1 MKINAYFCSKKIH
14 FYLLT
19 YKFKTIMKKLLLSF
33 LSFFACCLALVAQTE
48 ITWSAASDWTGV
60 EDKATSISYTSGDY
74 TISASKETGS
84 SSIPTVNATAL
95 DVRTYAKNQVMVSNS
110 QENIKKLVFHI
121 SAQGKKRWTEL
132 TPSEGAVT
140 HDVAN
145 GVIIWEGDA
154 QFVMFGVGEK
164 SVYGT
169 DGATKAGQF
178 DFSSVTA
185 YTAADLESG
194 GGESGGGEGGETP
207 DPDENV
213 TLYSETFG
221 TNQGAFTIDNK
232 VLPEGTT
239 YVWAFASG
247 YGMKATAYIN
257 KTNCASESWL
267 VSPKFDCTKATALTL
282 SFSEAANFF
291 TSAENVSAY
300 TSVKVKEVGTDTWTD
315 LTLSAR
321 ASGKAWTFTDGITA
335 DLSAYVGKK
344 MQIAFVYTSSAELA
358 GTWEVKNFELKG
370 KGEVTTESEV
380 VVPEYTTIAQLKENA
395 TASATA
401 VKFTFTNLLVTG
413 TAGTS
418 TYVTD
423 GTDGTL
429 LYGTASPYK
438 AGDKISGTIAAN
450 LVSYN
455 NLTELKDLDLTGV
468 SVTSEGN
475 EVTSVAATINEL
487 VANQKKYENVLV
499 KLSEM
504 TFESDA
510 LASKNISLTD
520 GEESITLRDNF
531 GVLTDFIFDT
541 TKQYNVTAVATIF
554 KESIQLYALSAS
566 DIQMITNLVDPETA
580 WAADT
585 VAVMPGQEEYEY
597 ALGTNYE
604 GTITYSSSDE
614 TVATIDANGDITFV
628 GYGHTVITAETP
640 ETSEYLASKASFDL
654 FFIEGEGT
662 LAKPYTPAD
671 VQYFSGKVEGKAWVK
686 GEISGFFNNNAFV
699 AGTEGAIASN
709 LALSAGDINVPVALP
724 SGSQVR
730 TNLNLLDNATNLGK
744 TVWVYGTIEKYFKVP
759 GVKNVTDYS
768 WDGEGT
774 LTGIDSLEAAPANTK
789 ADVIYS
795 IDGRRLAA
803 PAKGFNIINGKKVI
817 R

>member
-1 MKINAYFCSKKIH
+1 
-14 FYLLT
+14 
-19 YKFKTIMKKLLLSF
+19 MKKLLLSF
-33 LSFFACCLALVAQTE
+33 LSFFACCLALMAQTE
-48 ITWSAASDWTGV
+48 ITWSGQSDWTGV
-60 EDKATSISYTSGDY
+60 AENAKSISLTSGNY

-84 SSIPTVNATAL
+84 TNPTVNATSL
-95 DVRTYAKNQVMVSNS
+95 DFRSYAKNMVLVSNS

-121 SAQGKKRWTEL
+121 SAQGKKRWAEL
-132 TPSEGAVT
+132 SPSEGAVT

-145 GVIIWEGDA
+145 GNVIWEGDA
-154 QFVMFGVGEK
+154 QNIIFVVGEK
-164 SVYGT
+164 AVYGT
-169 DGATKAGQF
+169 DGETKGGQF

-185 YTAADLESG
+185 YTAADLEN
-194 GGESGGGEGGETP
+194 GGGEGGETP
-207 DPDENV
+207 DEDI

-221 TNQGAFTIDNK
+221 TNQGAFTIDDK

-239 YVWAFASG
+239 FIWSFASG
-247 YGMKATAYIN
+247 YGMKASAYVN
-257 KTNCASESWL
+257 KTNYASESWL

-291 TSAENVSAY
+291 KSAENVSAY

-321 ASGKAWTFTDGITA
+321 ASGTAWTFTDGITA

-380 VVPEYTTIAQLKENA
+380 VVPEYTTIAQLKNNA
-395 TASATA
+395 TATATA
-401 VKFTFTNLLVTG
+401 VKFTFTDLLVTG

-468 SVTSEGN
+468 TVTSEGN
-475 EVTSVAATINEL
+475 EVTPVAATINEL

-510 LASKNISLTD
+510 LASKNINLTD

-531 GVLTDFIFDT
+531 NVLTDFIFDT

-730 TNLNLLDNATNLGK
+730 TDLNLLDNATNLGK

-768 WDGEGT
+768 WDGKGT
-774 LTGIDSLEAAPANTK
+774 LTGINSLEAAPANTK

>member
-1 MKINAYFCSKKIH
+1 
-14 FYLLT
+14 
-19 YKFKTIMKKLLLSF
+19 MKKLLLSF
-33 LSFFACCLALVAQTE
+33 LSFFACCLALMAQTE
-48 ITWSAASDWTGV
+48 ITWSAASDWETLENGV
-60 EDKATSISYTSGDY
+60 SYTSGDY
-74 TISASKETGS
+74 TILADKAENPNASGK
-84 SSIPTVNATAL
+84 PMVAAAN
-95 DVRTYAKNQVMVSNS
+95 DFRTYAKNTFTVTSSKANITKIVFYISSN
-110 QENIKKLVFHI
+110 
-121 SAQGKKRWTEL
+121 GKKRWADV
-132 TPSEGAVT
+132 TPDTGTTTVDKAT
-140 HDVAN
+140 YTTT
-145 GVIIWEGDA
+145 WEGDA
-154 QFVMFGVGEK
+154 KKITFTVGDAAT
-164 SVYGT
+164 YGT
-169 DGATKAGQF
+169 ESSKAGQF
-178 DFSSVTA
+178 CIDKLVI
-185 YTAADLESG
+185 YTAGESG
-194 GGESGGGEGGETP
+194 GGESGGGEGEGGQTP
-207 DPDENV
+207 DPEETI

-221 TNQGAFTIDNK
+221 TNQGAFTIENK

-239 YVWAFASG
+239 YIWSFASG
-247 YGMKATAYIN
+247 YGMKASAYVN
-257 KTNCASESWL
+257 KTNYAAESWL
-267 VSPKFDCTKATALTL
+267 VSPKFDCTNATALTL

-321 ASGKAWTFTDGITA
+321 ASGTNWTFADGITA

-380 VVPEYTTIAQLKENA
+380 VIPEYTKIAQLKNDA
-395 TASATA
+395 TATATA
-401 VKFTFTNLLVTG
+401 VKFTFTDLLVTG

-423 GTDGTL
+423 GTDGLL

-450 LVSYN
+450 LISFK
-455 NLTELKDLDLTGV
+455 NLTELQDLDLTGV
-468 SVTSEGN
+468 TVTSEGN
-475 EVTSVAATINEL
+475 EVTPVAATINEL

-499 KLSEM
+499 TLSEVA
-504 TFESDA
+504 FESNA
-510 LASKNISLTD
+510 LADMNISLTD

-531 GVLTDFIFDT
+531 NVLTDFIFDT
-541 TKQYNVTAVATIF
+541 TKQYNVTAIATIYNA
-554 KESIQLYALSAS
+554 SIQLYALSAD
-566 DIQMITNLVDPETA
+566 DIQMITNLVAPETA
-580 WAADT
+580 WATDT
-585 VAVMPGQEEYEY
+585 VAVMPGSTTVENT
-597 ALGTNYE
+597 LTTNS
-604 GTITYSSSDE
+604 TAAVTYSSSNE
-614 TVATIDANGDITFV
+614 AVATIDAEGNITFV
-628 GYGHTVITAETP
+628 GYGHTVISAETAEN
-640 ETSEYLASKASFDL
+640 EEYLASKASFDL

-699 AGTEGAIASN
+699 AGTEGAVASN

>member
-1 MKINAYFCSKKIH
+1 
-14 FYLLT
+14 
-19 YKFKTIMKKLLLSF
+19 MKKLLLSF
-33 LSFFACCLALVAQTE
+33 LSFFACCLALMAQTE
-48 ITWSAASDWTGV
+48 ITWSGQSDWTGV
-60 EDKATSISYTSGDY
+60 VEEAQSISLTPGNY

-84 SSIPTVNATAL
+84 SKPTVNATSL
-95 DVRTYAKNQVMVSNS
+95 DFRSYAKNMVLVSNS

-121 SAQGKKRWTEL
+121 SAQGKKRWAEL
-132 TPSEGAVT
+132 SPSEGTVT
-140 HDVAN
+140 HDVDN
-145 GVIIWEGDA
+145 GNVIWEGDA
-154 QFVMFGVGEK
+154 QNIIFGVGEK
-164 SVYGT
+164 AVYGT

-178 DFSSVTA
+178 AFSSVTA
-185 YTAADLESG
+185 YTAADLENG
-194 GGESGGGEGGETP
+194 GGETP
-207 DPDENV
+207 DEDI

-221 TNQGAFTIDNK
+221 TNQGAFTIENK

-239 YVWAFASG
+239 YIWKFDSRN
-247 YGMKATAYIN
+247 GMKASAYVN
-257 KTNCASESWL
+257 KTNYASEGWL
-267 VSPKFDCTKATALTL
+267 VSPKFDCTNATALTL

-300 TSVKVKEVGTDTWTD
+300 TSVKVKEVGTDTWTN

-321 ASGKAWTFTDGITA
+321 ASGTNWTFTDGITA

-344 MQIAFVYTSSAELA
+344 MQIAFVYTSTAELA

-418 TYVTD
+418 TYVSD

-475 EVTSVAATINEL
+475 EVTPVAATINEL

-499 KLSEM
+499 TLSEVK
-504 TFESDA
+504 FESNA
-510 LASKNISLTD
+510 LADKNISLTD
-520 GEESITLRDNF
+520 GDGSITLRDNF

-541 TKQYNVTAVATIF
+541 TKQYNVTAIASIYN
-554 KESIQLYALSAS
+554 ESIQLYALSAD

-730 TNLNLLDNATNLGK
+730 TDLNLLDNATNLGK
-744 TVWVYGTIEKYFKVP
+744 TVWVYGTIEKYFGVP

-768 WDGEGT
+768 WDGKGT
-774 LTGIDSLEAAPANTK
+774 LTGINSLEATPANTK

>member
-1 MKINAYFCSKKIH
+1 
-14 FYLLT
+14 
-19 YKFKTIMKKLLLSF
+19 MKKLLLSF
-33 LSFFACCLALVAQTE
+33 LSFFACCLALMAQTE
-48 ITWSAASDWTGV
+48 ITWSGQSDWTGIGTK
-60 EDKATSISYTSGDY
+60 DISYTSGNY
-74 TISASKETGS
+74 TISASKVTGCQTN
-84 SSIPTVNATAL
+84 PTVNAKAN
-95 DVRTYAKNQVMVSNS
+95 DFRCYANGITMVGNS
-110 QENIKKLVFHI
+110 TENIKKIVFHL
-121 SAQGKKRWTEL
+121 STQGIARWTDL

-140 HDVAN
+140 NDTDN
-145 GVIIWEGDA
+145 GLIVWEGDA
-154 QFVMFGVGEK
+154 QYVQFTVGAK
-164 SVYGT
+164 AVYGPDVT
-169 DGATKAGQF
+169 QAGQF
-178 DFSSVTA
+178 CFSSVTA

-194 GGESGGGEGGETP
+194 GGESGGGEGGEGEGGETP
-207 DPDENV
+207 NPDEDI

-221 TNQGAFTIDNK
+221 TNQGAFTIDDK

-239 YVWAFASG
+239 FIWSFASG
-247 YGMKATAYIN
+247 YGMKASAYVN
-257 KTNCASESWL
+257 KTNYASESWL
-267 VSPKFDCTKATALTL
+267 VSPKFDCTNATALTL

-321 ASGKAWTFTDGITA
+321 ASGTAWTFTDGITA

-370 KGEVTTESEV
+370 KGTVTAESEV
-380 VVPEYTTIAQLKENA
+380 VIPEYTTIAQLKNDAKA
-395 TASATA
+395 TATA
-401 VKFTFTNLLVTG
+401 VKFTFTDLLVTG

-423 GTDGTL
+423 GTDGIL
-429 LYGTASPYK
+429 LFGTASPYK
-438 AGDKISGTIAAN
+438 AGDKISGTISAN
-450 LVSYN
+450 LVSYS

-468 SVTSEGN
+468 TVTSEGD
-475 EVTSVAATINEL
+475 EVTPVAATINEL

-499 KLSEM
+499 TLSEV
-504 TFESDA
+504 TFVSDA
-510 LASKNISLTD
+510 LASKNIDLTD
-520 GEESITLRDNF
+520 GEEAITLRDNF

-541 TKQYNVTAVATIF
+541 TKQYNVTAIASIY
-554 KESIQLYALSAS
+554 KESIQLYALSAD
-566 DIQMITNLVDPETA
+566 DIQMITNLVDPETT
-580 WAADT
+580 WATDT
-585 VAVMPGQEEYEY
+585 VAVMPGSTTVENT
-597 ALGTNYE
+597 LTTNSSAAV
-604 GTITYSSSDE
+604 TYSSSNE
-614 TVATIDANGDITFV
+614 AVATIDAEGNITFV
-628 GYGHTVITAETP
+628 GYGHTVISAETT
-640 ETSEYLASKASFDL
+640 ENEEYLASKASFDL

-724 SGSQVR
+724 SGSKVR
-730 TNLNLLDNATNLGK
+730 TDLNLLDNATNLGK

>member
-1 MKINAYFCSKKIH
+1 
-14 FYLLT
+14 
-19 YKFKTIMKKLLLSF
+19 MKKLLLSF
-33 LSFFACCLALVAQTE
+33 LSFFACCLALMAQTE

-60 EDKATSISYTSGDY
+60 EAKAQSISYTSGDY

-84 SSIPTVNATAL
+84 SSPTVNATAT
-95 DVRTYAKNQVMVSNS
+95 DFRSYAKNQVMVTNS

-121 SAQGKKRWTEL
+121 SAAGKKRWAEL
-132 TPSEGAVT
+132 SASEGAVT
-140 HDVAN
+140 HDVDN

-164 SVYGT
+164 AVYGT

-178 DFSSVTA
+178 NFSSVTA

-194 GGESGGGEGGETP
+194 GGESGGGESGGGEGEGGQTP
-207 DPDENV
+207 DPEETI

-239 YVWAFASG
+239 FIWSFASG
-247 YGMKATAYIN
+247 YGMKASAYVN
-257 KTNCASESWL
+257 KTNYASESWL
-267 VSPKFDCTKATALTL
+267 VSPKFDCTNATALTL

-291 TSAENVSAY
+291 KSAENVSAY

-321 ASGKAWTFTDGITA
+321 ASGTSWDFTDGITA

-344 MQIAFVYTSSAELA
+344 MQIAFVYTSTAELA

-418 TYVTD
+418 TYVSD

-468 SVTSEGN
+468 TVTSEGN
-475 EVTSVAATINEL
+475 EVTPVAATINEL

-510 LASKNISLTD
+510 LDSKNNISLTD
-520 GEESITLRDNF
+520 GDGSITLRDNF
-531 GVLTDFIFDT
+531 GVLADFIFDT
-541 TKQYNVTAVATIF
+541 TKQYNVKAIASIYN
-554 KESIQLYALSAS
+554 ESIQLYALSAD
-566 DIQMITNLVDPETA
+566 DIQMITNLVAPETA
-580 WAADT
+580 WATDT
-585 VAVMPGQEEYEY
+585 VAVMPGSTTVENT
-597 ALGTNYE
+597 LTTNS
-604 GTITYSSSDE
+604 TAAVTYSSSNE
-614 TVATIDANGDITFV
+614 AVATIDAEGNITFV
-628 GYGHTVITAETP
+628 GYGHTVISAETAEN
-640 ETSEYLASKASFDL
+640 EEYLASKASFDL

-686 GEISGFFNNNAFV
+686 GEISGFYNNNKYV

-709 LALSAGDINVPVALP
+709 LAISAGDINVPVALP
-724 SGSQVR
+724 SGSKVR

-744 TVWVYGTIEKYFKVP
+744 TVWVYGTIEKYFSVP

-768 WDGEGT
+768 WDGEST
-774 LTGIDSLEAAPANTK
+774 LTGINSLEAAPANTK

>member
-1 MKINAYFCSKKIH
+1 
-14 FYLLT
+14 
-19 YKFKTIMKKLLLSF
+19 MKKLLLSF
-33 LSFFACCLALVAQTE
+33 LSFFACCLALMAQTE
-48 ITWSAASDWTGV
+48 ITWSGQSDWTGV
-60 EDKATSISYTSGDY
+60 VEEAQSISYTSGNY
-74 TISASKETGS
+74 TIKATKETGS
-84 SSIPTVNATAL
+84 SSPTVNATAT
-95 DVRTYAKNQVMVSNS
+95 DFRSYAKNQVMVSNS

-121 SAQGKKRWTEL
+121 SAAGKKRWAEL
-132 TPSEGAVT
+132 SASEGAVT
-140 HDVAN
+140 HDVDN

-164 SVYGT
+164 AVYGT
-169 DGATKAGQF
+169 DGAKKAGQF
-178 DFSSVTA
+178 NFSSVTA
-185 YTAADLESG
+185 YTAADLEN
-194 GGESGGGEGGETP
+194 GGETP
-207 DPDENV
+207 DEDI

-221 TNQGAFTIDNK
+221 TNQGVFTIENK

-239 YVWAFASG
+239 YIWKFDSRN
-247 YGMKATAYIN
+247 GMKASAYVN
-257 KTNCASESWL
+257 KTNYASESWL
-267 VSPKFDCTKATALTL
+267 VSPKFDCTNATALTL

-321 ASGKAWTFTDGITA
+321 ASGTNWTFADGITA
-335 DLSAYVGKK
+335 DLTAYVGKK

-370 KGEVTTESEV
+370 KGEVTTESDV
-380 VVPEYTTIAQLKENA
+380 VIPEYTKIAQLKNDA
-395 TASATA
+395 TATATA
-401 VKFTFTNLLVTG
+401 VKFTFTDLLVTG

-423 GTDGTL
+423 GTDGLL

-450 LVSYN
+450 LVSYS

-468 SVTSEGN
+468 TVTSEGN
-475 EVTSVAATINEL
+475 VVTPVATTINEL
-487 VANQKKYENVLV
+487 VANQKKYENMLV
-499 KLSEM
+499 TLSEVK
-504 TFESDA
+504 FESNA
-510 LASKNISLTD
+510 LASEKISLTD
-520 GEESITLRDNF
+520 GDGSITLYDKFN
-531 GVLTDFIFDT
+531 VLTDFIFDT
-541 TKQYNVTAVATIF
+541 TKQYNVTAIATIYNA
-554 KESIQLYALSAS
+554 SIQLYALSAD
-566 DIQMITNLVDPETA
+566 DIQMITNLVAPETA
-580 WAADT
+580 WATDT
-585 VAVMPGQEEYEY
+585 VAVMPGSTTVENT
-597 ALGTNYE
+597 LTTNS
-604 GTITYSSSDE
+604 TAAVTYSSSNE
-614 TVATIDANGDITFV
+614 AVATIDTEGNITFV
-628 GYGHTVITAETP
+628 GYGHTVISAETAEN
-640 ETSEYLASKASFDL
+640 EEYLASKASFDL

-662 LAKPYTPAD
+662 LAKPYTLAD
-671 VQYFSGKVEGKAWVK
+671 VQYFSNKVEGKAWVK
-686 GEISGFFNNNAFV
+686 GKISGFFNNNKFF
-699 AGTEGAIASN
+699 AGTEGAIDSN

-730 TNLNLLDNATNLGK
+730 TDLNLLDNATNLGK

-774 LTGIDSLEAAPANTK
+774 LTGINSLEAAPANTK

-803 PAKGFNIINGKKVI
+803 PAKGFNIINGMKVI

>member
-1 MKINAYFCSKKIH
+1 
-14 FYLLT
+14 
-19 YKFKTIMKKLLLSF
+19 MKKLLLSF
-33 LSFFACCLALVAQTE
+33 LSFFACCLALMAQTE
-48 ITWSAASDWTGV
+48 ITWSGQSDWTGIGTK
-60 EDKATSISYTSGDY
+60 DISYTSGNY
-74 TISASKETGS
+74 TISASKVTGCQTN
-84 SSIPTVNATAL
+84 PTVNTKAN
-95 DVRTYAKNQVMVSNS
+95 DFRCYANGITMVGNS
-110 QENIKKLVFHI
+110 TENIKKIVFHL
-121 SAQGKKRWTEL
+121 STQGIARWTDL

-140 HDVAN
+140 NDTDN
-145 GVIIWEGDA
+145 GLIVWEGDA
-154 QFVMFGVGEK
+154 QYVQFTVGAK
-164 SVYGT
+164 AVYGP
-169 DGATKAGQF
+169 DATQAGQLC
-178 DFSSVTA
+178 FSSVTA

-194 GGESGGGEGGETP
+194 GGESGGGESGGGEGEGGETP
-207 DPDENV
+207 NPDEDI

-221 TNQGAFTIDNK
+221 TNQGAFTIDDK

-239 YVWAFASG
+239 YIWKFDSRN
-247 YGMKATAYIN
+247 GMKASAYVN
-257 KTNCASESWL
+257 KTNYASESWL
-267 VSPKFDCTKATALTL
+267 VSPKFDCTNATALTL

-321 ASGKAWTFTDGITA
+321 AGGTNWDFTDGITA

-344 MQIAFVYTSSAELA
+344 MQIAFVYTSTAELA

-475 EVTSVAATINEL
+475 EVTPVAATINEL

-585 VAVMPGQEEYEY
+585 VAVMPGQEEYEC

>member
-1 MKINAYFCSKKIH
+1 
-14 FYLLT
+14 
-19 YKFKTIMKKLLLSF
+19 MKKLLLSF
-33 LSFFACCLALVAQTE
+33 LSFFACCLALMAQTE
-48 ITWSAASDWTGV
+48 ITWSAASDWTGIGTK
-60 EDKATSISYTSGDY
+60 DISYTSGNY
-74 TISASKETGS
+74 TISATSNVTGCQTN
-84 SSIPTVNATAL
+84 PTVNATAN
-95 DVRTYAKNQVMVSNS
+95 DFRCYTNGITMVGNS
-110 QENIKKLVFHI
+110 TENIKKIVFHL
-121 SAQGKKRWTEL
+121 STQGIARWTDL

-140 HDVAN
+140 NDTDN
-145 GVIIWEGDA
+145 GLIVWEGDA
-154 QFVMFGVGEK
+154 QYVQFTVGAK
-164 SVYGT
+164 AVHGP
-169 DGATKAGQF
+169 DATKAGQLC
-178 DFSSVTA
+178 FSSVTA
-185 YTAADLESG
+185 YTAADLENG
-194 GGESGGGEGGETP
+194 GGESGGGEGEGGQTP
-207 DPDENV
+207 DPEETI

-239 YVWAFASG
+239 YIWKFDSRN
-247 YGMKATAYIN
+247 GMKASAYVN
-257 KTNCASESWL
+257 KTNYASESWL
-267 VSPKFDCTKATALTL
+267 VSPKFDCTNATALTL

-321 ASGKAWTFTDGITA
+321 AGGTNWDFTDGITA

-344 MQIAFVYTSSAELA
+344 MQIAFVYTSTAELA

-475 EVTSVAATINEL
+475 EVTPVAATINEL

-585 VAVMPGQEEYEY
+585 VAVMPGQEEYEC

-671 VQYFSGKVEGKAWVK
+671 VQYFSDKVVGKAWVK
-686 GEISGFFNNNAFV
+686 GEISGFFANNKFV
-699 AGTEGAIASN
+699 AGKEGAVASN
-709 LALSAGDINVPVALP
+709 IALSAGDINVPVALP

-730 TNLNLLDNATNLGK
+730 TDLNLKDNKNLGK
-744 TVWVYGTIEKYFKVP
+744 TVWVYGTIEKYFGVP

-768 WDGEGT
+768 WNGKGT

>member
-1 MKINAYFCSKKIH
+1 
-14 FYLLT
+14 
-19 YKFKTIMKKLLLSF
+19 MKKLLLSF

-48 ITWSAASDWTGV
+48 ITWSGQSDWTGIGTT
-60 EDKATSISYTSGDY
+60 DISYTSGNY
-74 TISASKETGS
+74 TISASKVTGCQTN
-84 SSIPTVNATAL
+84 PTVNAKAN
-95 DVRTYAKNQVMVSNS
+95 DFRCYANGITMVGNS
-110 QENIKKLVFHI
+110 TENIKKIVFHL
-121 SAQGKKRWTEL
+121 STQGIARWTDL

-140 HDVAN
+140 NDTDN
-145 GVIIWEGDA
+145 GLIVWEGDA
-154 QFVMFGVGEK
+154 QYVQFTVGAK
-164 SVYGT
+164 AVYGPDVT
-169 DGATKAGQF
+169 QAGQF
-178 DFSSVTA
+178 CFSSVTA

-194 GGESGGGEGGETP
+194 GGESGGGESGGGEGGEGEGGETP
-207 DPDENV
+207 NPDEDI

-221 TNQGAFTIDNK
+221 TNQGAFTIENK

-239 YVWAFASG
+239 YIWSFASG
-247 YGMKATAYIN
+247 YGMKASAYVN
-257 KTNCASESWL
+257 KTNYASESWL
-267 VSPKFDCTKATALTL
+267 VSPKFDCTNATALTL

-321 ASGKAWTFTDGITA
+321 ASGTAWTFADGITA

-344 MQIAFVYTSSAELA
+344 MQIAFVYTSSADVA

-370 KGEVTTESEV
+370 KGEVTAESEV
-380 VVPEYTTIAQLKENA
+380 VIPEYTKIAELKNNA
-395 TASATA
+395 TATATA
-401 VKFTFTNLLVTG
+401 VKFTFTDLLVTG

-423 GTDGTL
+423 GTDGLL

-450 LVSYN
+450 LISYN

-468 SVTSEGN
+468 TVTSEGN
-475 EVTSVAATINEL
+475 EVTPVAATINEL

-499 KLSEM
+499 TLSEV
-504 TFESDA
+504 TFESNA

-520 GEESITLRDNF
+520 GDESITLRDNF

-541 TKQYNVTAVATIF
+541 TKQYNVTAIATIYN
-554 KESIQLYALSAS
+554 ESIQLYALSAS

-580 WAADT
+580 WATDT
-585 VAVMPGQEEYEY
+585 VAVMPGSTTVENT
-597 ALGTNYE
+597 LTTNS
-604 GTITYSSSDE
+604 TAAVTYSSSNE
-614 TVATIDANGDITFV
+614 AVATIDTEGNITFV
-628 GYGHTVITAETP
+628 GYGHTVISAETAEN
-640 ETSEYLASKASFDL
+640 EEYLASKASFDL

-662 LAKPYTPAD
+662 LAKPYTLAD
-671 VQYFSGKVEGKAWVK
+671 VQYFSDKVEGKAWVK
-686 GEISGFFNNNAFV
+686 GEISGFFSNNKFV
-699 AGTEGAIASN
+699 AGTEGAVASN

-744 TVWVYGTIEKYFKVP
+744 TVWVYGTIEKYFSVP

>member
-1 MKINAYFCSKKIH
+1 
-14 FYLLT
+14 
-19 YKFKTIMKKLLLSF
+19 MKKLLLSF
-33 LSFFACCLALVAQTE
+33 LSFFACCLALMAQTE

-84 SSIPTVNATAL
+84 SSSPTVNATAL

-475 EVTSVAATINEL
+475 EVTPVAATINEL

-671 VQYFSGKVEGKAWVK
+671 VQYFCDKVEGKAWVK

-724 SGSQVR
+724 SGSKVR

>member
-1 MKINAYFCSKKIH
+1 
-14 FYLLT
+14 
-19 YKFKTIMKKLLLSF
+19 MKKLLLSF
-33 LSFFACCLALVAQTE
+33 LSFFACCLALMAQTE

-60 EDKATSISYTSGDY
+60 EAKAQSISYTSGDY

-84 SSIPTVNATAL
+84 SSPTVNATAT
-95 DVRTYAKNQVMVSNS
+95 DFRSYAKNQVMVTNS

-121 SAQGKKRWTEL
+121 SAAGKKRWAEL
-132 TPSEGAVT
+132 SASEGAVT
-140 HDVAN
+140 HDVDN

-164 SVYGT
+164 AVYGT

-178 DFSSVTA
+178 NFSSVTA

-194 GGESGGGEGGETP
+194 GGESGGGESGGGEGEGGQTP
-207 DPDENV
+207 DPEETI

-221 TNQGAFTIDNK
+221 TNQGAFTIDDK
-232 VLPEGTT
+232 VLPEGITFI
-239 YVWAFASG
+239 WSFASG
-247 YGMKATAYIN
+247 YGMKATAYVN
-257 KTNCASESWL
+257 KKNYASESWL
-267 VSPKFDCTKATALTL
+267 VSPKFDCTNATALTL

-291 TSAENVSAY
+291 KSAENVSAY

-321 ASGKAWTFTDGITA
+321 ASGTAWTFVDGITA

-380 VVPEYTTIAQLKENA
+380 VIPEYTTIAQLKNDA
-395 TASATA
+395 TATATA
-401 VKFTFTNLLVTG
+401 VKFAFTDLLVTG

-423 GTDGTL
+423 GTDGML

-438 AGDKISGTIAAN
+438 AGDKISGTISAN
-450 LVSYN
+450 LVSYS

-468 SVTSEGN
+468 TVTSEGN
-475 EVTSVAATINEL
+475 VVTPVAATINEL

-499 KLSEM
+499 TLSEV
-504 TFESDA
+504 TFVSDA
-510 LASKNISLTD
+510 LASKNIDLTD
-520 GEESITLRDNF
+520 GEEAITLRDNF

-541 TKQYNVTAVATIF
+541 TKQYNVTAIASIY
-554 KESIQLYALSAS
+554 KESIQLYALSAD
-566 DIQMITNLVDPETA
+566 DIQMITNLVDPETT
-580 WAADT
+580 WATDT
-585 VAVMPGQEEYEY
+585 VAVMPGSTTVENT
-597 ALGTNYE
+597 LTTNS
-604 GTITYSSSDE
+604 TAAVTYSSSNE
-614 TVATIDANGDITFV
+614 TVATIDAEGNITFV
-628 GYGHTVITAETP
+628 GYGHTVISAETT
-640 ETSEYLASKASFDL
+640 ENEEYLASKASFDL

>member
-1 MKINAYFCSKKIH
+1 
-14 FYLLT
+14 
-19 YKFKTIMKKLLLSF
+19 MKKLLLSF

-60 EDKATSISYTSGDY
+60 AEEAQSISLASGNY

-84 SSIPTVNATAL
+84 SKPTVNATSL
-95 DVRTYAKNQVMVSNS
+95 DFRSYAKNMVLVSNS

-121 SAQGKKRWTEL
+121 SAQGKKRWAEL
-132 TPSEGAVT
+132 SPSEGAVT

-145 GVIIWEGDA
+145 GNVIWEGDA
-154 QFVMFGVGEK
+154 QNIIFGVGEK
-164 SVYGT
+164 AVYGT

-178 DFSSVTA
+178 CFSSVTA
-185 YTAADLESG
+185 YTAADLEN
-194 GGESGGGEGGETP
+194 GGGEGGETP
-207 DPDENV
+207 DEDI

-221 TNQGAFTIDNK
+221 TNQGAFTIDDK

-239 YVWAFASG
+239 YIWSFASG
-247 YGMKATAYIN
+247 YGMKATAYVN
-257 KTNCASESWL
+257 KTNYASESWL
-267 VSPKFDCTKATALTL
+267 VSPKFDCTNATALTL

-291 TSAENVSAY
+291 KSAENVSAY

-321 ASGKAWTFTDGITA
+321 ASGTAWTFVDGITA

-475 EVTSVAATINEL
+475 EVTPVAATINEL

-730 TNLNLLDNATNLGK
+730 TDLNLLDNATNLGK
-744 TVWVYGTIEKYFKVP
+744 TVWVYGTIEKYFSVP

-768 WDGEGT
+768 WNGKGT

>member
-1 MKINAYFCSKKIH
+1 
-14 FYLLT
+14 
-19 YKFKTIMKKLLLSF
+19 MKKLLLSF

-48 ITWSAASDWTGV
+48 ITWSAANDWTGV
-60 EDKATSISYTSGDY
+60 AEKAQSISLTSGNY
-74 TISASKETGS
+74 TISASKEAGGDS
-84 SSIPTVNATAL
+84 PTVNATSR
-95 DVRTYAKNQVMVSNS
+95 DFRSYAKNLVLVSNS

-132 TPSEGAVT
+132 SPSEGAVT

-154 QFVMFGVGEK
+154 QNVMFGVGEK
-164 SVYGT
+164 VVYGT
-169 DGATKAGQF
+169 DPKTKAGQF

-207 DPDENV
+207 VPDEAI

-232 VLPEGTT
+232 VLPEGASF
-239 YVWAFASG
+239 VWAFDSQ
-247 YGMKATAYIN
+247 YGMKASAYISGAT
-257 KTNCASESWL
+257 KVSESWL
-267 VSPKFDCTKATALTL
+267 VSPKFDCTNATALTL

-291 TSAENVSAY
+291 KSAENVSAY

-321 ASGKAWTFTDGITA
+321 ASGTAWTFVDGITA

-344 MQIAFVYTSSAELA
+344 MQIAFVYTSTAELA

-418 TYVTD
+418 TYVSD

-475 EVTSVAATINEL
+475 EVTPVAATINEL

-531 GVLTDFIFDT
+531 NVLTDFIFDT

-580 WAADT
+580 WVADT

-604 GTITYSSSDE
+604 GTISYSSSDE

-640 ETSEYLASKASFDL
+640 ETDEYLASKASFDL

-671 VQYFSGKVEGKAWVK
+671 VQYFCDKVEGKAWVK
-686 GEISGFFNNNAFV
+686 GEISGFYNNNKYF
-699 AGTEGAIASN
+699 AGTEGAVASN
-709 LALSAGDINVPVALP
+709 LVISAGETNVPVALP

-730 TNLNLLDNATNLGK
+730 TDLNLKDNATNLGK
-744 TVWVYGTIEKYFKVP
+744 TVWVYGTIEKYFSVA

-768 WDGEGT
+768 WDGKGT

>member
-1 MKINAYFCSKKIH
+1 
-14 FYLLT
+14 
-19 YKFKTIMKKLLLSF
+19 MKKLLLSF
-33 LSFFACCLALVAQTE
+33 LSFFACCLALMAQTE

-84 SSIPTVNATAL
+84 SSSPTVNATAL

>member
-1 MKINAYFCSKKIH
+1 
-14 FYLLT
+14 
-19 YKFKTIMKKLLLSF
+19 MKKLLLSF
-33 LSFFACCLALVAQTE
+33 LSFFACCLALMAQTE
-48 ITWSAASDWTGV
+48 ITWSGQSDWTGV
-60 EDKATSISYTSGDY
+60 AEKAQSISLTSGNY
-74 TISASKETGS
+74 IISASKETGS
-84 SSIPTVNATAL
+84 DSPTVNATSL
-95 DVRTYAKNQVMVSNS
+95 DFRSYAKNMVLVSNS

-132 TPSEGAVT
+132 SPSEGAVT
-140 HDVAN
+140 HDVDN

-154 QFVMFGVGEK
+154 QNVMFGVGEK
-164 SVYGT
+164 VVYGT
-169 DGATKAGQF
+169 DPKTKPGQF

-194 GGESGGGEGGETP
+194 GGESGGGEGEGGQTP
-207 DPDENV
+207 DPEETI

-232 VLPEGTT
+232 VLPEGAS
-239 YVWAFASG
+239 YVWAWASAK
-247 YGMKATAYIN
+247 YGMKASAYISGAAH
-257 KTNCASESWL
+257 ASESWL
-267 VSPKFDCTKATALTL
+267 VSPKFDCTNATALTL
-282 SFSEAANFF
+282 SFSEAANKFN
-291 TSAENVSAY
+291 SADNVSAY

-321 ASGKAWTFTDGITA
+321 AGGTNWDFTDGITA

-380 VVPEYTTIAQLKENA
+380 VIPEYTKIAELKNNA
-395 TASATA
+395 TATATA

-418 TYVTD
+418 TYVSD
-423 GTDGTL
+423 GTDGLL
-429 LYGTASPYK
+429 LYGKASPYK

-450 LVSYN
+450 LVSYS

-468 SVTSEGN
+468 TVTSEGN
-475 EVTSVAATINEL
+475 VVTPVAATINEL

-499 KLSEM
+499 TLSEV
-504 TFESDA
+504 TFVSDA
-510 LASKNISLTD
+510 LASKNIDLTD
-520 GEESITLRDNF
+520 GEEAITLRDNF

-541 TKQYNVTAVATIF
+541 TKQYNVTAIASIY
-554 KESIQLYALSAS
+554 KESIQLYALSAD
-566 DIQMITNLVDPETA
+566 DIQMITNLVDPETT
-580 WAADT
+580 WATDT
-585 VAVMPGQEEYEY
+585 VAVMPGSTTVENT
-597 ALGTNYE
+597 LTTNSSAAV
-604 GTITYSSSDE
+604 TYSSSNE
-614 TVATIDANGDITFV
+614 AVATIDAEGNITFV
-628 GYGHTVITAETP
+628 GYGHTVISAETT
-640 ETSEYLASKASFDL
+640 ENEEYLASKASFDL

-768 WDGEGT
+768 WDGEST
-774 LTGIDSLEAAPANTK
+774 LTGINSLEAAPANTN

-803 PAKGFNIINGKKVI
+803 PVKGFNIINGKKVI

>member
-1 MKINAYFCSKKIH
+1 
-14 FYLLT
+14 
-19 YKFKTIMKKLLLSF
+19 MKKLLLSF

-84 SSIPTVNATAL
+84 SSSPTVNATAL

-475 EVTSVAATINEL
+475 EVTPVAATINEL

-585 VAVMPGQEEYEY
+585 VAVMPGQEEYEC

-774 LTGIDSLEAAPANTK
+774 LTGINSLEAAPANTK

>member
-1 MKINAYFCSKKIH
+1 
-14 FYLLT
+14 
-19 YKFKTIMKKLLLSF
+19 MKKLLLSF

-48 ITWSAASDWTGV
+48 ITWSAASDWETLEKGV
-60 EDKATSISYTSGDY
+60 SYTSGNY
-74 TISASKETGS
+74 TISASKEAGS
-84 SSIPTVNATAL
+84 TNPTVNETYL
-95 DVRTYAKNQVMVSNS
+95 DFRSYAKNQVLVSNS
-110 QENIKKLVFHI
+110 QENIKKLVFHL

-132 TPSEGAVT
+132 SPSEGAVT
-140 HDVAN
+140 HDKAN

-154 QFVMFGVGEK
+154 QNIIFGVGEK
-164 SVYGT
+164 AVYGT
-169 DGATKAGQF
+169 DGAKKAGQF
-178 DFSSVTA
+178 AFSSVTA
-185 YTAADLESG
+185 YTAADLEN
-194 GGESGGGEGGETP
+194 GGGEGGETP
-207 DPDENV
+207 DEDI

-221 TNQGAFTIDNK
+221 TNQGAFTIDDK

-239 YVWAFASG
+239 YIWKFDSRN
-247 YGMKATAYIN
+247 GMKASAYVN
-257 KTNCASESWL
+257 KTNYASESWL
-267 VSPKFDCTKATALTL
+267 VSPKFDCTNATALTL

-321 ASGKAWTFTDGITA
+321 ASGTAWTFTDGITA

-358 GTWEVKNFELKG
+358 GTWEVKNFELIG

-380 VVPEYTTIAQLKENA
+380 VIPEYTTIAQLKNDA
-395 TASATA
+395 TATATA
-401 VKFTFTNLLVTG
+401 VKFTFTDLLVTG

-423 GTDGTL
+423 GTDGLL

-450 LVSYN
+450 LISFK
-455 NLTELKDLDLTGV
+455 NLTELQDLDLTGV
-468 SVTSEGN
+468 TVTSEGN
-475 EVTSVAATINEL
+475 EVTPVAATINEL

-499 KLSEM
+499 TLSEVA
-504 TFESDA
+504 FESNA
-510 LASKNISLTD
+510 LASKNISLFD

-585 VAVMPGQEEYEY
+585 VAVMPGSTTVENTLTTKST
-597 ALGTNYE
+597 AAV
-604 GTITYSSSDE
+604 TYSSSNE
-614 TVATIDANGDITFV
+614 AVATIDAEGNITFV
-628 GYGHTVITAETP
+628 GYGHTVISAETAEN
-640 ETSEYLASKASFDL
+640 EEYLASKASFDL

-699 AGTEGAIASN
+699 AGTEGAVASN

>member
-1 MKINAYFCSKKIH
+1 
-14 FYLLT
+14 
-19 YKFKTIMKKLLLSF
+19 MKKLLLSF
-33 LSFFACCLALVAQTE
+33 LSFFACCLALMAQTK
-48 ITWSAASDWTGV
+48 ITWSGQSDWTGIGTT
-60 EDKATSISYTSGDY
+60 DISYTSGNY
-74 TISASKETGS
+74 TISASKVTGCQTN
-84 SSIPTVNATAL
+84 PTVNAKAN
-95 DVRTYAKNQVMVSNS
+95 DFRCYANGITMVGNS
-110 QENIKKLVFHI
+110 TENIKKIVFHL
-121 SAQGKKRWTEL
+121 STQGIARWTDL

-140 HDVAN
+140 NDTDN
-145 GVIIWEGDA
+145 GLIVWEGDA
-154 QFVMFGVGEK
+154 QYVQFTVGAK
-164 SVYGT
+164 AVYGPDVT
-169 DGATKAGQF
+169 QAGQF
-178 DFSSVTA
+178 CFSSVTA

-194 GGESGGGEGGETP
+194 GGESGGGEGGEGEGGETP
-207 DPDENV
+207 NPDEDI

-221 TNQGAFTIDNK
+221 TNQGAFTIDDK

-239 YVWAFASG
+239 YIWSFASG
-247 YGMKATAYIN
+247 YGMKASAYVN
-257 KTNCASESWL
+257 KTNYASESWL
-267 VSPKFDCTKATALTL
+267 VSPKFDCTNATALTL

-291 TSAENVSAY
+291 KSAENVSAY

-321 ASGKAWTFTDGITA
+321 ASGTAWTFTDGITA

-344 MQIAFVYTSSAELA
+344 MQIAFVYTSTAELA

-418 TYVTD
+418 TYVSD

-475 EVTSVAATINEL
+475 EVTPVAATINEL

-499 KLSEM
+499 KLSDM

-531 GVLTDFIFDT
+531 NVLTDFIFDT

-585 VAVMPGQEEYEY
+585 VAVMPGQEEYEC

-604 GTITYSSSDE
+604 GTISYSSSDE
-614 TVATIDANGDITFV
+614 TVATIDAEGDITFV

-640 ETSEYLASKASFDL
+640 ETDEYLASKASFDL

-671 VQYFSGKVEGKAWVK
+671 VQYFCDKVEGKAWVK
-686 GEISGFFNNNAFV
+686 GEISGFFNNNKFF
-699 AGTEGAIASN
+699 AGTEGAVASN

-744 TVWVYGTIEKYFKVP
+744 TVWVYGTIEKYFSVP

-768 WDGEGT
+768 WDGKGT

>member
-1 MKINAYFCSKKIH
+1 
-14 FYLLT
+14 
-19 YKFKTIMKKLLLSF
+19 MKKLLLSF

-48 ITWSAASDWTGV
+48 ITWSAANDWAGV
-60 EDKATSISYTSGDY
+60 AEKAQSISYTSGDY
-74 TISASKETGS
+74 TISATKETGS
-84 SSIPTVNATAL
+84 SSPTVNATAT
-95 DVRTYAKNQVMVSNS
+95 DFRSYAKNQVMVSNS

-121 SAQGKKRWTEL
+121 SAAGKKRWAEL
-132 TPSEGAVT
+132 SASEGAVT

-164 SVYGT
+164 AVYGT

-178 DFSSVTA
+178 NFSSVTA

-194 GGESGGGEGGETP
+194 GGEGGEGEGGETP

-232 VLPEGTT
+232 VLPEGAT

-247 YGMKATAYIN
+247 YGMKASAYVN
-257 KTNCASESWL
+257 KTNYASESWL
-267 VSPKFDCTKATALTL
+267 VSPKFDCTNATALTL

-291 TSAENVSAY
+291 TNAENVSAY
-300 TSVKVKEVGTDTWTD
+300 TSVKVKEVGTETWTD

-321 ASGKAWTFTDGITA
+321 ASGTAWTFTDGITA

-418 TYVTD
+418 TYVSD

-468 SVTSEGN
+468 TVTSEGN
-475 EVTSVAATINEL
+475 EVTPVAATINEL

-640 ETSEYLASKASFDL
+640 ETDEYLASKASFDL

-671 VQYFSGKVEGKAWVK
+671 VQYYSGKVEGKAWVK
-686 GEISGFFNNNAFV
+686 GEISGYYNNSKYF
-699 AGTEGAIASN
+699 AGTEGAVASN
-709 LALSAGDINVPVALP
+709 LAISAGETNVPVALP

-730 TNLNLLDNATNLGK
+730 TDLNLLDNATNLGK
-744 TVWVYGTIEKYFKVP
+744 TVWLYGTIEKYFSVP

-774 LTGIDSLEAAPANTK
+774 LTGINSLEAAPANTN

-803 PAKGFNIINGKKVI
+803 PVKGFNIINGKKVI

>member
-1 MKINAYFCSKKIH
+1 
-14 FYLLT
+14 
-19 YKFKTIMKKLLLSF
+19 MKKLLLSF
-33 LSFFACCLALVAQTE
+33 LSFFACCLALMAQTE
-48 ITWSAASDWTGV
+48 ITWSAASDWETLENGV
-60 EDKATSISYTSGDY
+60 SYTSGDY
-74 TISASKETGS
+74 TILADKGENTSSK
-84 SSIPTVNATAL
+84 PMVAAAN
-95 DVRTYAKNQVMVSNS
+95 DFRTYAKNTFTVTSSKANITKIVFYISSN
-110 QENIKKLVFHI
+110 
-121 SAQGKKRWTEL
+121 GKKRWADV
-132 TPSEGAVT
+132 TPDTGTTTVDKAT
-140 HDVAN
+140 YTTT
-145 GVIIWEGDA
+145 WEGDA
-154 QFVMFGVGEK
+154 KKITFTVGDAAT
-164 SVYGT
+164 YGT
-169 DGATKAGQF
+169 ESSKAGQF
-178 DFSSVTA
+178 CIDKLVI
-185 YTAADLESG
+185 YTAGESGGESG
-194 GGESGGGEGGETP
+194 GGESGGGEGEGGQTP
-207 DPDENV
+207 DPEETI

-232 VLPEGTT
+232 VLPEGAS
-239 YVWAFASG
+239 YVWAWASAK
-247 YGMKATAYIN
+247 YGMKASAYISGAAH
-257 KTNCASESWL
+257 ASESWL
-267 VSPKFDCTKATALTL
+267 VSPKFDCTNATALTL
-282 SFSEAANFF
+282 SFSEAANKFN
-291 TSAENVSAY
+291 SADNVSAY

-321 ASGKAWTFTDGITA
+321 AGGTNWDFTDGITA

-344 MQIAFVYTSSAELA
+344 MQIAFVYTSTAELA

-418 TYVTD
+418 TYVSD

-475 EVTSVAATINEL
+475 EVTPVAATINEL

-499 KLSEM
+499 KLSDM

-531 GVLTDFIFDT
+531 NVLTDFIFDT

-585 VAVMPGQEEYEY
+585 VAVMPGQEEYEN

-604 GTITYSSSDE
+604 GTISYSSSDE
-614 TVATIDANGDITFV
+614 TVATIDAEGDITFV

-640 ETSEYLASKASFDL
+640 ETDEYLASKASFDL

-671 VQYFSGKVEGKAWVK
+671 VQYFCDKVEGKAWVK
-686 GEISGFFNNNAFV
+686 GEISGYYNNSKYF
-699 AGTEGAIASN
+699 AGTEGVVASN
-709 LALSAGDINVPVALP
+709 IAISAGETNVPVALP

-730 TNLNLLDNATNLGK
+730 TNLNLKDNATNLGK
-744 TVWVYGTIEKYFKVP
+744 TVWVYGTIEKYFSVA

-774 LTGIDSLEAAPANTK
+774 LTGINSLEAAPANTN

>member
-1 MKINAYFCSKKIH
+1 
-14 FYLLT
+14 
-19 YKFKTIMKKLLLSF
+19 MKKLLLSF
-33 LSFFACCLALVAQTE
+33 LSFFACCLALMAQTE
-48 ITWSAASDWTGV
+48 ITWSGQSDWTGIGTK
-60 EDKATSISYTSGDY
+60 DISYTSGNY
-74 TISASKETGS
+74 TISASKVTGCQTN
-84 SSIPTVNATAL
+84 PTVNAKAN
-95 DVRTYAKNQVMVSNS
+95 DFRCYANGITMVGNS
-110 QENIKKLVFHI
+110 TENIKKIVFHL
-121 SAQGKKRWTEL
+121 STQGIARWTDL

-140 HDVAN
+140 NDTDN
-145 GVIIWEGDA
+145 GLIVWEGDA
-154 QFVMFGVGEK
+154 QYVQFTVGAK
-164 SVYGT
+164 AVYGP
-169 DGATKAGQF
+169 DATQAAQF
-178 DFSSVTA
+178 CFSSVTA

-194 GGESGGGEGGETP
+194 GGESGGGESGGGEGEGGEP
-207 DPDENV
+207 PNPDEDI

-221 TNQGAFTIDNK
+221 TNQGAFTIDDK

-239 YVWAFASG
+239 YIWSFASG
-247 YGMKATAYIN
+247 YGMKASAYVN
-257 KTNCASESWL
+257 KTNYASESWL
-267 VSPKFDCTKATALTL
+267 VSPKFDCTNATALTL

-291 TSAENVSAY
+291 KSAENVSAY

-321 ASGKAWTFTDGITA
+321 ASGTAWTFTDGITA

-380 VVPEYTTIAQLKENA
+380 VVPEYTTIAQLKNNA
-395 TASATA
+395 TATATA

-475 EVTSVAATINEL
+475 EVTPVAATINEL

-774 LTGIDSLEAAPANTK
+774 LTGINSLEAAPANTK

>member
-1 MKINAYFCSKKIH
+1 
-14 FYLLT
+14 
-19 YKFKTIMKKLLLSF
+19 MKKLLLSF
-33 LSFFACCLALVAQTE
+33 LSFFACYLALVAKTE
-48 ITWSAASDWTGV
+48 ITWSGQSDWTGIGTT
-60 EDKATSISYTSGDY
+60 DISYTSGNY
-74 TISASKETGS
+74 TISASKAGGQTN
-84 SSIPTVNATAL
+84 PTVNATYL
-95 DVRTYAKNQVMVSNS
+95 DFRAYAKSTIKVESSAN
-110 QENIKKLVFHI
+110 NITKIVFYI
-121 SAQGKKRWTEL
+121 STNGKKRWTDV
-132 TPSEGAVT
+132 TPDTGTAT
-140 HDVAN
+140 PDQAAYTTT
-145 GVIIWEGDA
+145 WEGDA
-154 QFVMFGVGEK
+154 KKITFTVGDAAT
-164 SVYGT
+164 YGT
-169 DGATKAGQF
+169 ESSKAGQF
-178 DFSSVTA
+178 CIDKLVI
-185 YTAADLESG
+185 YTAGESGGGESGGGESG
-194 GGESGGGEGGETP
+194 GGESGGGEGEGGQTP
-207 DPDENV
+207 DPEETI

-221 TNQGAFTIDNK
+221 TNQGAFTIDDK

-239 YVWAFASG
+239 YIWSFASG
-247 YGMKATAYIN
+247 YGMKASAYVN
-257 KTNCASESWL
+257 KTNYASESWL
-267 VSPKFDCTKATALTL
+267 VSPKFDCTNATALTL

-291 TSAENVSAY
+291 KSAENVSAY

-321 ASGKAWTFTDGITA
+321 ASGTAWTFVDGITA

-380 VVPEYTTIAQLKENA
+380 VIPEYTTIAQLKNDA
-395 TASATA
+395 TATATA
-401 VKFTFTNLLVTG
+401 VKFAFTDLLVTG

-423 GTDGTL
+423 GTDGML

-438 AGDKISGTIAAN
+438 AGDKISGTISAN
-450 LVSYN
+450 LVSYS

-468 SVTSEGN
+468 TVTSEGN
-475 EVTSVAATINEL
+475 VVTPVAATINEL

-499 KLSEM
+499 TLSEV
-504 TFESDA
+504 TFVSDA
-510 LASKNISLTD
+510 LASKNIDLTD
-520 GEESITLRDNF
+520 GEEAITLRDNF

-541 TKQYNVTAVATIF
+541 TKQYNVTAIASIY
-554 KESIQLYALSAS
+554 KESIQLYALSAD
-566 DIQMITNLVDPETA
+566 DIQMITNLVDPETT
-580 WAADT
+580 WATDT
-585 VAVMPGQEEYEY
+585 VAVMPGSTTVENT
-597 ALGTNYE
+597 LTTNS
-604 GTITYSSSDE
+604 TAAVTYSSSNE
-614 TVATIDANGDITFV
+614 TVATIDAEGNITFV
-628 GYGHTVITAETP
+628 GYGHTVISAETT
-640 ETSEYLASKASFDL
+640 ENEEYLASKASFDL

-686 GEISGFFNNNAFV
+686 GEISGFFSNNKFV
-699 AGTEGAIASN
+699 AGTEGAVASN

-730 TNLNLLDNATNLGK
+730 TDLNLLDNATNLDK
-744 TVWVYGTIEKYFKVP
+744 TVWVYGTIEKYFGVP

-768 WDGEGT
+768 WDG

>member
-1 MKINAYFCSKKIH
+1 
-14 FYLLT
+14 
-19 YKFKTIMKKLLLSF
+19 MKKLLLSF
-33 LSFFACCLALVAQTE
+33 LSFFACCLALMAQTE
-48 ITWSAASDWTGV
+48 ITWSGQSDWTGIGTT
-60 EDKATSISYTSGDY
+60 DISYTSGNY
-74 TISASKETGS
+74 TISASKVQGCQTN
-84 SSIPTVNATAL
+84 PTVNTKAN
-95 DVRTYAKNQVMVSNS
+95 DFRCYANGITMVGNS
-110 QENIKKLVFHI
+110 TENIKKIVFHL
-121 SAQGKKRWTEL
+121 STQGIARWTDL

-140 HDVAN
+140 NDTDN
-145 GVIIWEGDA
+145 GLIVWEGDA
-154 QFVMFGVGEK
+154 QYVQFTVGAK
-164 SVYGT
+164 AVYGPDVT
-169 DGATKAGQF
+169 QAGQF
-178 DFSSVTA
+178 CFSSVTA

-194 GGESGGGEGGETP
+194 GGESGGGETP
-207 DPDENV
+207 DEDI

-221 TNQGAFTIDNK
+221 TNQGAFTIENK

-401 VKFTFTNLLVTG
+401 VKFTFTDLLVTG

-475 EVTSVAATINEL
+475 EVTPVAATINEL

-671 VQYFSGKVEGKAWVK
+671 VQYFSDKVEGKAWVK

>member
-1 MKINAYFCSKKIH
+1 
-14 FYLLT
+14 
-19 YKFKTIMKKLLLSF
+19 MKKLLLSF
-33 LSFFACCLALVAQTE
+33 LSFFACCLALMAQTE
-48 ITWSAASDWTGV
+48 ITWSGQSDWTGIGTK
-60 EDKATSISYTSGDY
+60 DISYTSGNY
-74 TISASKETGS
+74 TISASKVTGCQTN
-84 SSIPTVNATAL
+84 PTVNTKAN
-95 DVRTYAKNQVMVSNS
+95 DFRCYANGITMVGNS
-110 QENIKKLVFHI
+110 TENIKKIVFHL
-121 SAQGKKRWTEL
+121 STQGIARWTDL

-140 HDVAN
+140 NDTDN
-145 GVIIWEGDA
+145 GLIVWEGDA
-154 QFVMFGVGEK
+154 QYVQFTVGAK
-164 SVYGT
+164 AVYGP
-169 DGATKAGQF
+169 DATQAGQLC
-178 DFSSVTA
+178 FSSVTA

-194 GGESGGGEGGETP
+194 GGESGGGEGEGGETP
-207 DPDENV
+207 NPDEDI

-221 TNQGAFTIDNK
+221 TNQGAFTIDDK

-239 YVWAFASG
+239 YIWKFDSRN
-247 YGMKATAYIN
+247 GMKASAYISGAAH
-257 KTNCASESWL
+257 ASESWL
-267 VSPKFDCTKATALTL
+267 VSPKFDCTNATALTL
-282 SFSEAANFF
+282 SFSEAANKFN
-291 TSAENVSAY
+291 SAENVSAY
-300 TSVKVKEVGTDTWTD
+300 TFVKVKEVGTDTWTN

-321 ASGKAWTFTDGITA
+321 AGGTNWNFTDGITA

-344 MQIAFVYTSSAELA
+344 MQIAFVYTSTAELA

-395 TASATA
+395 TATATA

-418 TYVTD
+418 TYVSD

-468 SVTSEGN
+468 TVTSEGN
-475 EVTSVAATINEL
+475 EVTPVAATINEL

-520 GEESITLRDNF
+520 GEESITLYDKFN
-531 GVLTDFIFDT
+531 VLTDFIFDT

-585 VAVMPGQEEYEY
+585 VAVMPGSTTVENT
-597 ALGTNYE
+597 LTTNS
-604 GTITYSSSDE
+604 TAAVTYSSSNE
-614 TVATIDANGDITFV
+614 AVATIDAEGNITFV
-628 GYGHTVITAETP
+628 GYGHTVISAETAEN
-640 ETSEYLASKASFDL
+640 EEYLASKASFDL

-662 LAKPYTPAD
+662 LAKPFTLAD
-671 VQYFSGKVEGKAWVK
+671 VQYFSDKVVGKAWVK
-686 GEISGFFNNNAFV
+686 GEISGFFANNKFV
-699 AGTEGAIASN
+699 AGKEGAVASN
-709 LALSAGDINVPVALP
+709 IALSAGDINVPVALP

-730 TNLNLLDNATNLGK
+730 TDLNLKDNKNLGK
-744 TVWVYGTIEKYFKVP
+744 TVWVYGTIEKYFGVP
-759 GVKNVTDYS
+759 GVKEVTDYS

-774 LTGIDSLEAAPANTK
+774 LTGINSLEAAPANTK

>member
-1 MKINAYFCSKKIH
+1 
-14 FYLLT
+14 
-19 YKFKTIMKKLLLSF
+19 MKKLLLSF
-33 LSFFACCLALVAQTE
+33 LSFFACCLALMAQTE
-48 ITWSAASDWTGV
+48 ITWSGQSDWTGIGTT
-60 EDKATSISYTSGDY
+60 DISYTSGNY
-74 TISASKETGS
+74 TISASSKVTGCQTK
-84 SSIPTVNATAL
+84 PTVNAKAN
-95 DVRTYAKNQVMVSNS
+95 DFRCYANGITMVGNS
-110 QENIKKLVFHI
+110 TENIKKIVFHL
-121 SAQGKKRWTEL
+121 STQGIARWTDL

-140 HDVAN
+140 NDTDN
-145 GVIIWEGDA
+145 GLIVWEGDA
-154 QFVMFGVGEK
+154 QYVQFTVGAK
-164 SVYGT
+164 AVYGPDVT
-169 DGATKAGQF
+169 QAGQLC
-178 DFSSVTA
+178 FSSVTA

-194 GGESGGGEGGETP
+194 GGESGGGESGGGEGEGGETP
-207 DPDENV
+207 NPDEDI

-221 TNQGAFTIDNK
+221 TNQGAFTIDDK

-239 YVWAFASG
+239 YIWSFASG
-247 YGMKATAYIN
+247 YGMKASAYVN
-257 KTNCASESWL
+257 KTNYASESWL
-267 VSPKFDCTKATALTL
+267 VSPKFDCTNATALTL

-291 TSAENVSAY
+291 KSAENVSAY

-321 ASGKAWTFTDGITA
+321 ASGTAWTFTDGITA

-418 TYVTD
+418 TYVSD
-423 GTDGTL
+423 GTNGTL

-475 EVTSVAATINEL
+475 AVTPVAATINEL

>member
-1 MKINAYFCSKKIH
+1 
-14 FYLLT
+14 
-19 YKFKTIMKKLLLSF
+19 MKKLLLSF
-33 LSFFACCLALVAQTE
+33 LSFFACCLALMAQTE
-48 ITWSAASDWTGV
+48 ITWSAASDWETLENGV
-60 EDKATSISYTSGDY
+60 SYTSGDY
-74 TISASKETGS
+74 TILADKGENTSSK
-84 SSIPTVNATAL
+84 PMVAAAN
-95 DVRTYAKNQVMVSNS
+95 DFRTYAKNTFTVTSSKANITKIVFYISSN
-110 QENIKKLVFHI
+110 
-121 SAQGKKRWTEL
+121 GKKRWA
-132 TPSEGAVT
+132 AVT
-140 HDVAN
+140 PDTGTTTVDKATYTTT
-145 GVIIWEGDA
+145 WEGDA
-154 QFVMFGVGEK
+154 KKITFTVGDAAT
-164 SVYGT
+164 YGT
-169 DGATKAGQF
+169 ESSNAGQF
-178 DFSSVTA
+178 CIDKLVI
-185 YTAADLESG
+185 YTAGESG
-194 GGESGGGEGGETP
+194 GGESGGGEGEGGQTP
-207 DPDENV
+207 DPEETI

-221 TNQGAFTIDNK
+221 TNQGAFTIDDK
-232 VLPEGTT
+232 VLPEGAT
-239 YVWAFASG
+239 YIWSFASG
-247 YGMKATAYIN
+247 YGMKATAYVN
-257 KTNCASESWL
+257 KKNYASESWL
-267 VSPKFDCTKATALTL
+267 VSPKFDCTNATDLTL

-291 TSAENVSAY
+291 KSAENVSAY

-321 ASGKAWTFTDGITA
+321 ASGTGWAFTDGITA

-344 MQIAFVYTSSAELA
+344 MQIAFVYTSSADVA

-370 KGEVTTESEV
+370 KGEVTAESEV
-380 VVPEYTTIAQLKENA
+380 VIPEYTTIAQLKNNA
-395 TASATA
+395 KATATA
-401 VKFTFTNLLVTG
+401 VKFTFTDLLVTG
-413 TAGTS
+413 AAGKN

-423 GTDGTL
+423 GTDGML

-438 AGDKISGTIAAN
+438 AGDKISGTISAN
-450 LVSYN
+450 LVSYS

-468 SVTSEGN
+468 TVTSEGN
-475 EVTSVAATINEL
+475 EVTPVATTINEL

-499 KLSEM
+499 TLSEVA
-504 TFESDA
+504 FESNA
-510 LASKNISLTD
+510 LADKNISLTD
-520 GEESITLRDNF
+520 GDGSITLRDNF

-541 TKQYNVTAVATIF
+541 SKQYNVTAIATIYNA
-554 KESIQLYALSAS
+554 SIQLYALSAD

-580 WAADT
+580 WATDT
-585 VAVMPGQEEYEY
+585 VAVMPGSTTVENTLTTKST
-597 ALGTNYE
+597 AAV
-604 GTITYSSSDE
+604 TYSSSNE
-614 TVATIDANGDITFV
+614 AVATIDAEGNITFV
-628 GYGHTVITAETP
+628 GYGHTVISAETAEN
-640 ETSEYLASKASFDL
+640 EEYLASKASFDL

-699 AGTEGAIASN
+699 AGTEGAVASN

>member
-1 MKINAYFCSKKIH
+1 
-14 FYLLT
+14 
-19 YKFKTIMKKLLLSF
+19 MKKLLLSF
-33 LSFFACCLALVAQTE
+33 LSFFACCLALMAQTE
-48 ITWSAASDWTGV
+48 ITWSAANDWTGV
-60 EDKATSISYTSGDY
+60 AEKAQSISLTSGNY
-74 TISASKETGS
+74 TISASKEAGS
-84 SSIPTVNATAL
+84 SNPTVNATSL
-95 DVRTYAKNQVMVSNS
+95 DFRSYAKNMVLVSNS

-121 SAQGKKRWTEL
+121 SAQGKKRWAEL
-132 TPSEGAVT
+132 SPSEGTVT

-145 GVIIWEGDA
+145 GNVIWEGDA
-154 QFVMFGVGEK
+154 QNIIFGVGEK
-164 SVYGT
+164 AVYGT

-178 DFSSVTA
+178 AFSSVTA
-185 YTAADLESG
+185 YTAADLEN
-194 GGESGGGEGGETP
+194 GGGEGGGETP
-207 DPDENV
+207 DEDI

-221 TNQGAFTIDNK
+221 TNQGAFTIDDK

-239 YVWAFASG
+239 FIWSFASG
-247 YGMKATAYIN
+247 YGMKASAYVN
-257 KTNCASESWL
+257 KTNYASESWL
-267 VSPKFDCTKATALTL
+267 VSPKFDCTNATALTL

-291 TSAENVSAY
+291 KSAENVSAY

-321 ASGKAWTFTDGITA
+321 ASGTAWTFVDGITA

-344 MQIAFVYTSSAELA
+344 MQIAFVYTSTAELA

-418 TYVTD
+418 TYVSD

-468 SVTSEGN
+468 TVTSEGN
-475 EVTSVAATINEL
+475 EVTPVAATINEL

>member
-1 MKINAYFCSKKIH
+1 
-14 FYLLT
+14 
-19 YKFKTIMKKLLLSF
+19 MKKLLLSF
-33 LSFFACCLALVAQTE
+33 LSFFACCLALMAQTE
-48 ITWSAASDWTGV
+48 ITWSAASDWETLENGV
-60 EDKATSISYTSGDY
+60 SYTSGDY
-74 TISASKETGS
+74 TILADKGENTSSK
-84 SSIPTVNATAL
+84 PMVAAAN
-95 DVRTYAKNQVMVSNS
+95 DFRTYAKNTFTVTSSKANITKIVFYISSN
-110 QENIKKLVFHI
+110 
-121 SAQGKKRWTEL
+121 GKKRWADV
-132 TPSEGAVT
+132 TPDTGTTTVDKAT
-140 HDVAN
+140 YTTT
-145 GVIIWEGDA
+145 WEGDA
-154 QFVMFGVGEK
+154 KKITFTVGDAAT
-164 SVYGT
+164 YGT
-169 DGATKAGQF
+169 ESSKAGQF
-178 DFSSVTA
+178 CIDKLVI
-185 YTAADLESG
+185 YTAGESG
-194 GGESGGGEGGETP
+194 GGESGGGEGEGGQTP
-207 DPDENV
+207 DPEETI

-221 TNQGAFTIDNK
+221 TNQGAFTIDDK

-239 YVWAFASG
+239 YIWKFDSRN
-247 YGMKATAYIN
+247 GMKASAYVN
-257 KTNCASESWL
+257 KTNYASESWL
-267 VSPKFDCTKATALTL
+267 VSPKFDCTNATALTL

-321 ASGKAWTFTDGITA
+321 ASGTNWTFADGITA

-380 VVPEYTTIAQLKENA
+380 VIPEYTKIAQLKNDA
-395 TASATA
+395 TATATA
-401 VKFTFTNLLVTG
+401 VKFTFTDLLVTG

-423 GTDGTL
+423 GTDGLL

-450 LVSYN
+450 LISFK
-455 NLTELKDLDLTGV
+455 NLTELQDLDLTGV
-468 SVTSEGN
+468 TVTSEGN
-475 EVTSVAATINEL
+475 EVTPVAATINEL

-499 KLSEM
+499 TLSEVA
-504 TFESDA
+504 FESNA

-531 GVLTDFIFDT
+531 NVLTDFIFDT
-541 TKQYNVTAVATIF
+541 TKQYNVTAIASIYN
-554 KESIQLYALSAS
+554 ESIQLYALSTD

-580 WAADT
+580 WATAE
-585 VAVMPGQEEYEY
+585 VAVMPGSTTVENT
-597 ALGTNYE
+597 LTTNS
-604 GTITYSSSDE
+604 TAAVTYSSSNE
-614 TVATIDANGDITFV
+614 AVATIDAEGNITFV
-628 GYGHTVITAETP
+628 GYGHTVISAETAEN
-640 ETSEYLASKASFDL
+640 EEYLASKASFDL

-671 VQYFSGKVEGKAWVK
+671 VQYFCDKVEGKAWVK
-686 GEISGFFNNNAFV
+686 GEISGYYNNSKYF
-699 AGTEGAIASN
+699 AGTEGVVASN
-709 LALSAGDINVPVALP
+709 IAISAGETNVPVALP

-730 TNLNLLDNATNLGK
+730 TNLNLKDNATNLGK
-744 TVWVYGTIEKYFKVP
+744 TVWVYGTIEKYFSVA

-774 LTGIDSLEAAPANTK
+774 LTGINSLEATPANTN

-795 IDGRRLAA
+795 SDGRRLAA
-803 PAKGFNIINGKKVI
+803 PVKGFNIINGKKVI

>member
-1 MKINAYFCSKKIH
+1 
-14 FYLLT
+14 
-19 YKFKTIMKKLLLSF
+19 MKKLLLSF
-33 LSFFACCLALVAQTE
+33 LSFFACCLALMAQTE
-48 ITWSAASDWTGV
+48 ITWSAASDWDGV
-60 EDKATSISYTSGDY
+60 EAKAQSISYTSGDY
-74 TISASKETGS
+74 TINASKETGS
-84 SSIPTVNATAL
+84 SSPTVNATAL
-95 DVRTYAKNQVMVSNS
+95 DFRSYAKNQVMVSNS

-121 SAQGKKRWTEL
+121 SAAGKKRWTEL
-132 TPSEGAVT
+132 SASEGAVT

-164 SVYGT
+164 AVYGT

-178 DFSSVTA
+178 NFSSVTA
-185 YTAADLESG
+185 YTAADLENG

-207 DPDENV
+207 VPDENV

-232 VLPEGTT
+232 VLPEGAS
-239 YVWAFASG
+239 YVWAWASAK
-247 YGMKATAYIN
+247 YGMKASAYISGAAH
-257 KTNCASESWL
+257 ASESWL
-267 VSPKFDCTKATALTL
+267 VSPKFDCTNATALTL
-282 SFSEAANFF
+282 SFSEAANKFN
-291 TSAENVSAY
+291 SAENVSAY

-321 ASGKAWTFTDGITA
+321 ASGTSWDFTDGITA

-344 MQIAFVYTSSAELA
+344 MQIAFVYTSTAELA

-418 TYVTD
+418 TYVSD

-468 SVTSEGN
+468 TVTSEGN
-475 EVTSVAATINEL
+475 EVTPVAATINEL

-531 GVLTDFIFDT
+531 NVLTDFIFDT

-604 GTITYSSSDE
+604 GTISYSSSDE

-640 ETSEYLASKASFDL
+640 ETDEYLASKASFDL

-671 VQYFSGKVEGKAWVK
+671 VQYFCDKVEGKAWVK
-686 GEISGFFNNNAFV
+686 GEISGFYNNNKYF
-699 AGTEGAIASN
+699 AGTEGAVASN
-709 LALSAGDINVPVALP
+709 LVISAGETNVPVALP

-730 TNLNLLDNATNLGK
+730 TDLNLKDNATNLGK
-744 TVWVYGTIEKYFKVP
+744 TVWVYGTIEKYFSVA

-774 LTGIDSLEAAPANTK
+774 LTGINSLEATPANTN

-803 PAKGFNIINGKKVI
+803 PVKGFNIINGKKVI

>member
-1 MKINAYFCSKKIH
+1 
-14 FYLLT
+14 
-19 YKFKTIMKKLLLSF
+19 MKKLLLSF

-60 EDKATSISYTSGDY
+60 AEEAQSISLTSGNY

-84 SSIPTVNATAL
+84 SKPTVNATSL
-95 DVRTYAKNQVMVSNS
+95 DFRSYAKNMVLVSNS

-132 TPSEGAVT
+132 SPSEGAVT

-145 GVIIWEGDA
+145 GNVIWEGDA
-154 QFVMFGVGEK
+154 QNIIFGVGEK
-164 SVYGT
+164 AVYGT

-178 DFSSVTA
+178 AFSSVTA
-185 YTAADLESG
+185 YTAADLEN
-194 GGESGGGEGGETP
+194 GGETP
-207 DPDENV
+207 DEDI

-221 TNQGAFTIDNK
+221 TNQGVFTIENK

-239 YVWAFASG
+239 YIWKFDSRN
-247 YGMKATAYIN
+247 GMKASAYVN
-257 KTNCASESWL
+257 KTNYASESWL

-321 ASGKAWTFTDGITA
+321 ASGTNWTFADGITA

-344 MQIAFVYTSSAELA
+344 MQIAFVYTSSADVA

-370 KGEVTTESEV
+370 KGEVTAESEV
-380 VVPEYTTIAQLKENA
+380 VIPEYTKIAQLKNDA
-395 TASATA
+395 TATATA
-401 VKFTFTNLLVTG
+401 VKFTFTDLLVTG
-413 TAGTS
+413 AAGTS

-423 GTDGTL
+423 GPDGML
-429 LYGTASPYK
+429 LYGKASPYK

-450 LVSYN
+450 LISFK
-455 NLTELKDLDLTGV
+455 NLTELQDLDLTGV
-468 SVTSEGN
+468 TVTSEGN
-475 EVTSVAATINEL
+475 EVTPVAATINEL

-499 KLSEM
+499 TLSEVA
-504 TFESDA
+504 FESNA
-510 LASKNISLTD
+510 LADMNISLAD

-541 TKQYNVTAVATIF
+541 TKQYNVTAIASIY
-554 KESIQLYALSAS
+554 KESIQLYALSAD
-566 DIQMITNLVDPETA
+566 DIQMITNLVDPETT

-671 VQYFSGKVEGKAWVK
+671 VQYFCDKVEGKAWVK
-686 GEISGFFNNNAFV
+686 GEISGYYNNSKYF
-699 AGTEGAIASN
+699 AGTEGAVASN
-709 LALSAGDINVPVALP
+709 IAISAGETNVPVALP

-730 TNLNLLDNATNLGK
+730 TNLNLKDNATNLGK
-744 TVWVYGTIEKYFKVP
+744 TVWVYGTIEKYFSVA

-774 LTGIDSLEAAPANTK
+774 LTGINSLEAAPANTK

>member
-1 MKINAYFCSKKIH
+1 
-14 FYLLT
+14 
-19 YKFKTIMKKLLLSF
+19 MKKLLLSF
-33 LSFFACCLALVAQTE
+33 LSFFACCLALMAQTE
-48 ITWSAASDWTGV
+48 ITWSAASDWDGV
-60 EDKATSISYTSGDY
+60 EAKAQSISYTSGDY
-74 TISASKETGS
+74 TISATKETGS
-84 SSIPTVNATAL
+84 SSPTVNATAT
-95 DVRTYAKNQVMVSNS
+95 DFRSYAKNQVMVSNS

-121 SAQGKKRWTEL
+121 SAAGKKRWAEL
-132 TPSEGAVT
+132 SASEGAVT

-164 SVYGT
+164 AVYGT
-169 DGATKAGQF
+169 DGAAKAGQF
-178 DFSSVTA
+178 NFSSVTA

-194 GGESGGGEGGETP
+194 SGEGGEGEGGETP

-267 VSPKFDCTKATALTL
+267 VSPKFDCTNATALTL

-291 TSAENVSAY
+291 TNAENVSAY

-321 ASGKAWTFTDGITA
+321 ASGTAWTFTDGITA

-344 MQIAFVYTSSAELA
+344 MQIAFVYTSTAELA

-418 TYVTD
+418 TYVSD

-475 EVTSVAATINEL
+475 EVTPVAATINEL

-531 GVLTDFIFDT
+531 NVLTDFIFDT

-640 ETSEYLASKASFDL
+640 ETDEYLASKASFDL

-671 VQYFSGKVEGKAWVK
+671 VQYFCDKVEGKAWVK
-686 GEISGFFNNNAFV
+686 GEISGFYNNNKYF
-699 AGTEGAIASN
+699 AGTEGAVASN
-709 LALSAGDINVPVALP
+709 LVISAGETNVPVALP

-730 TNLNLLDNATNLGK
+730 TDLNLKDNATNLGK
-744 TVWVYGTIEKYFKVP
+744 TVWVYGTIEKYFSVA

-774 LTGIDSLEAAPANTK
+774 LTGINSLEATPANTN

>member
-1 MKINAYFCSKKIH
+1 
-14 FYLLT
+14 
-19 YKFKTIMKKLLLSF
+19 MKKLLLSF
-33 LSFFACCLALVAQTE
+33 LSFFACCLALMAQTE
-48 ITWSAASDWTGV
+48 ITWSAASDWDGV
-60 EDKATSISYTSGDY
+60 EAKAQSISYTSGNY
-74 TISASKETGS
+74 TIKATKETGS
-84 SSIPTVNATAL
+84 SSPTVNATAT
-95 DVRTYAKNQVMVSNS
+95 DFRSYAKNQVMVTNS

-121 SAQGKKRWTEL
+121 SAAGKKRWAEL
-132 TPSEGAVT
+132 SASEGAVT
-140 HDVAN
+140 HDVDN

-164 SVYGT
+164 AVYGT

-178 DFSSVTA
+178 NFSSVTA
-185 YTAADLESG
+185 YTAADLENG

-232 VLPEGTT
+232 VLPEGAT

-247 YGMKATAYIN
+247 YGMKASAYISGAAH
-257 KTNCASESWL
+257 ASESWL
-267 VSPKFDCTKATALTL
+267 VSPKFDCTNATALTL
-282 SFSEAANFF
+282 SFSEAANKFN
-291 TSAENVSAY
+291 SAENVSAY
-300 TSVKVKEVGTDTWTD
+300 TFVKVKEVGTDTWTN

-321 ASGKAWTFTDGITA
+321 AGGTNWNFTDGITA

-344 MQIAFVYTSSAELA
+344 MQIAFVYTSTAELA

-418 TYVTD
+418 TYVSD

-468 SVTSEGN
+468 TVTSEGN
-475 EVTSVAATINEL
+475 EVTPVAATINEL

-531 GVLTDFIFDT
+531 GVLTDFIFNT

-554 KESIQLYALSAS
+554 KESIQLYALSAD

-580 WAADT
+580 WVADT

-671 VQYFSGKVEGKAWVK
+671 VQYFCDKVEGKAWVK
-686 GEISGFFNNNAFV
+686 GEISGYYNNSKYF
-699 AGTEGAIASN
+699 AGTEGAVASN
-709 LALSAGDINVPVALP
+709 IAISAGETNVPVALP

-730 TNLNLLDNATNLGK
+730 TNLNLKDNATNLGK
-744 TVWVYGTIEKYFKVP
+744 TVWVYGTIEKYFSVA

-774 LTGIDSLEAAPANTK
+774 LTGINSLEAAPANTN

-803 PAKGFNIINGKKVI
+803 PVKGFNIINGKKVI

>member
-1 MKINAYFCSKKIH
+1 
-14 FYLLT
+14 
-19 YKFKTIMKKLLLSF
+19 MKKLLLSF

-48 ITWSAASDWTGV
+48 ITWSAASDWETLENGV
-60 EDKATSISYTSGDY
+60 SYTSGDY
-74 TISASKETGS
+74 TILADKAENPNASGK
-84 SSIPTVNATAL
+84 PMVAAAN
-95 DVRTYAKNQVMVSNS
+95 DFRTYAKNTFTVTSSKANITKIVFYISSN
-110 QENIKKLVFHI
+110 
-121 SAQGKKRWTEL
+121 GKKRWADV
-132 TPSEGAVT
+132 TPDTGTTTVDKAT
-140 HDVAN
+140 YTTT
-145 GVIIWEGDA
+145 WEGDA
-154 QFVMFGVGEK
+154 KKITFTVGDAAT
-164 SVYGT
+164 YGT
-169 DGATKAGQF
+169 ESSKAGQF
-178 DFSSVTA
+178 CIDKLVI
-185 YTAADLESG
+185 YTAGESG
-194 GGESGGGEGGETP
+194 GGESGGGEGEGGQTP
-207 DPDENV
+207 DPEETI

-221 TNQGAFTIDNK
+221 TNQGAFTIDDK

-239 YVWAFASG
+239 YIWKFDSRN
-247 YGMKATAYIN
+247 GMKASAYVN
-257 KTNCASESWL
+257 KTNYASESWL
-267 VSPKFDCTKATALTL
+267 VSPKFDCTNATALTL

-291 TSAENVSAY
+291 KSAENVSTY

-321 ASGKAWTFTDGITA
+321 ASGTGWAFTDGITA

-370 KGEVTTESEV
+370 KGTVTAESEV

-401 VKFTFTNLLVTG
+401 VKFTFTDLLVTG

-423 GTDGTL
+423 GTDGIL
-429 LYGTASPYK
+429 LFGTASPYK
-438 AGDKISGTIAAN
+438 AGDKISGTISAN
-450 LVSYN
+450 LVSYS

-468 SVTSEGN
+468 TVTSEGN
-475 EVTSVAATINEL
+475 VVTPVAATINEL

-499 KLSEM
+499 TLSEV
-504 TFESDA
+504 TFVSDA
-510 LASKNISLTD
+510 LASKNIDLTD

-541 TKQYNVTAVATIF
+541 TKQYNVTAIASIY
-554 KESIQLYALSAS
+554 KESIQLYALSAD
-566 DIQMITNLVDPETA
+566 DIQMITNLVAPETA
-580 WAADT
+580 WATDT
-585 VAVMPGQEEYEY
+585 VAVMPGSTTVENT
-597 ALGTNYE
+597 LTTNS
-604 GTITYSSSDE
+604 TAAVTYSSSNE
-614 TVATIDANGDITFV
+614 AVATIDTEGNITFV
-628 GYGHTVITAETP
+628 GYGHTVISAETAEN
-640 ETSEYLASKASFDL
+640 EEYLASKASFDL

-686 GEISGFFNNNAFV
+686 GEISGFFNNNNKFV
-699 AGTEGAIASN
+699 AGTENAIASN
-709 LALSAGDINVPVALP
+709 LALSVGDINVPVALP

-730 TNLNLLDNATNLGK
+730 TDLNLLDNATNLGK

-768 WDGEGT
+768 WDG

>member
-1 MKINAYFCSKKIH
+1 
-14 FYLLT
+14 
-19 YKFKTIMKKLLLSF
+19 MKKLLLSF
-33 LSFFACCLALVAQTE
+33 LSFFACCLALMAQTE

-84 SSIPTVNATAL
+84 SSSPTVNATAL

-370 KGEVTTESEV
+370 KGEVTVQSEV
-380 VVPEYTTIAQLKENA
+380 VIPEYTKIAELKNNA
-395 TASATA
+395 TATATA
-401 VKFTFTNLLVTG
+401 VKFTFTDLLVTG

-423 GTDGTL
+423 GTDGLL
-429 LYGTASPYK
+429 LYGKASPYK
-438 AGDKISGTIAAN
+438 AGAKISGTIAAN
-450 LVSYN
+450 LISFK
-455 NLTELKDLDLTGV
+455 NLTELQDLDLTGV
-468 SVTSEGN
+468 TVTSEGN
-475 EVTSVAATINEL
+475 VVTPVAATINEL
-487 VANQKKYENVLV
+487 VDNQKKYENVLV
-499 KLSEM
+499 TLSEVK
-504 TFESDA
+504 FESDA
-510 LASKNISLTD
+510 LDSKNNISLTD
-520 GEESITLRDNF
+520 GDGSITLYDKFN
-531 GVLTDFIFDT
+531 VLTDFIFNT

-585 VAVMPGQEEYEY
+585 VAVMPGQEEYEC

-671 VQYFSGKVEGKAWVK
+671 VQYFCDKVEGKAWVK
-686 GEISGFFNNNAFV
+686 GEISGFFSNNKFV
-699 AGTEGAIASN
+699 AGTEGAVASN

-730 TNLNLLDNATNLGK
+730 TDLNLLDNATNLDK
-744 TVWVYGTIEKYFKVP
+744 TVWVYGTIEKYFGVP

-768 WDGEGT
+768 WNGKGT
-774 LTGIDSLEAAPANTK
+774 LTGIDSLEAAPANTN

>member
-1 MKINAYFCSKKIH
+1 
-14 FYLLT
+14 
-19 YKFKTIMKKLLLSF
+19 MKKLLLSF
-33 LSFFACCLALVAQTE
+33 LSFFACCLALMAQTE
-48 ITWSAASDWTGV
+48 ITWSAASDWTGIGTK
-60 EDKATSISYTSGDY
+60 DISYTSGNY
-74 TISASKETGS
+74 TISASKVTGCQTN
-84 SSIPTVNATAL
+84 PTVNTKAN
-95 DVRTYAKNQVMVSNS
+95 DFRCYANGITMVGNS
-110 QENIKKLVFHI
+110 TENIKKIVFHL
-121 SAQGKKRWTEL
+121 STQGIARWTDL

-140 HDVAN
+140 NDTDN
-145 GVIIWEGDA
+145 GLIVWEGDA
-154 QFVMFGVGEK
+154 QYVQFTVGAK
-164 SVYGT
+164 AVYGP
-169 DGATKAGQF
+169 DATQAGQF
-178 DFSSVTA
+178 CFSSVTA
-185 YTAADLESG
+185 YTAADLENG
-194 GGESGGGEGGETP
+194 GGESGGGEGGEGEGGEGEGGETP
-207 DPDENV
+207 NPDEDI

-221 TNQGAFTIDNK
+221 TNQGAFTIDDK

-239 YVWAFASG
+239 FIWSFASG
-247 YGMKATAYIN
+247 YGMKASAYVN
-257 KTNCASESWL
+257 KTNYASESWL
-267 VSPKFDCTKATALTL
+267 VSPKFDCTNATALTL

-291 TSAENVSAY
+291 KSAENVSAY

-321 ASGKAWTFTDGITA
+321 ASGTAWTFTDGITA

-380 VVPEYTTIAQLKENA
+380 VVPEYTTIAQLKNNA
-395 TASATA
+395 TATATA
-401 VKFTFTNLLVTG
+401 VKFTFTDLLVTG
-413 TAGTS
+413 AAGKN

-423 GTDGTL
+423 GIDGML

-455 NLTELKDLDLTGV
+455 NLIELKDLDLTGV
-468 SVTSEGN
+468 TVTSEGN
-475 EVTSVAATINEL
+475 VVTPVAATINEL
-487 VANQKKYENVLV
+487 VDNQKKYENVLV
-499 KLSEM
+499 TLSEVA
-504 TFESDA
+504 FESNA
-510 LASKNISLTD
+510 LADKNISLTD
-520 GEESITLRDNF
+520 GDGSITLRDNF

-541 TKQYNVTAVATIF
+541 TKQYNVTAIASIYN
-554 KESIQLYALSAS
+554 ESIQLYALSAD

-580 WAADT
+580 WATDT
-585 VAVMPGQEEYEY
+585 VAVMPGSTTVENILTTKST
-597 ALGTNYE
+597 AAV
-604 GTITYSSSDE
+604 TYSSSNE
-614 TVATIDANGDITFV
+614 TVATIDAEGNITFV
-628 GYGHTVITAETP
+628 GYGHTVISAETAEND
-640 ETSEYLASKASFDL
+640 EYLASKASFDL

-662 LAKPYTPAD
+662 LAKPYTLAD
-671 VQYFSGKVEGKAWVK
+671 VQYFSDKVEGKAWVK

-768 WDGEGT
+768 WDGEST

>member
-1 MKINAYFCSKKIH
+1 
-14 FYLLT
+14 
-19 YKFKTIMKKLLLSF
+19 MKKLLLSF
-33 LSFFACCLALVAQTE
+33 LSFFACCLALMAQTE
-48 ITWSAASDWTGV
+48 ITWSAASDWDGV
-60 EDKATSISYTSGDY
+60 EAKAQSISYTSGDY
-74 TISASKETGS
+74 TISATKETGS
-84 SSIPTVNATAL
+84 SSPTVNATAT
-95 DVRTYAKNQVMVSNS
+95 DFRSYAKNQVMVSNS

-121 SAQGKKRWTEL
+121 SAAGKKRWAEL
-132 TPSEGAVT
+132 SASEGAVT

-164 SVYGT
+164 AVYGT
-169 DGATKAGQF
+169 DGAAKAGQF
-178 DFSSVTA
+178 NFSSVTA

-194 GGESGGGEGGETP
+194 SGEGGEGEGGETP

-267 VSPKFDCTKATALTL
+267 VSPKFDCTNATALTL

-291 TSAENVSAY
+291 TNAENVSAY

-321 ASGKAWTFTDGITA
+321 ASGTAWTFTDGITA

-344 MQIAFVYTSSAELA
+344 MQIAFVYTSTAELA

-418 TYVTD
+418 TYVSD

-475 EVTSVAATINEL
+475 EVTPVAATINEL

-531 GVLTDFIFDT
+531 NVLTDFIFDT

-597 ALGTNYE
+597 SLGTNYE

-640 ETSEYLASKASFDL
+640 ETDEYLASKASFDL

-671 VQYFSGKVEGKAWVK
+671 VQYFCDKVEGKAWVK
-686 GEISGFFNNNAFV
+686 GEISGFYNNNKYF
-699 AGTEGAIASN
+699 AGTEGAVASN
-709 LALSAGDINVPVALP
+709 LVISAGETNVPVALP

-730 TNLNLLDNATNLGK
+730 TDLNLKDNATNLGK
-744 TVWVYGTIEKYFKVP
+744 TVWVYGTIEKYFSVA

-774 LTGIDSLEAAPANTK
+774 LTGINSLEATPANTN